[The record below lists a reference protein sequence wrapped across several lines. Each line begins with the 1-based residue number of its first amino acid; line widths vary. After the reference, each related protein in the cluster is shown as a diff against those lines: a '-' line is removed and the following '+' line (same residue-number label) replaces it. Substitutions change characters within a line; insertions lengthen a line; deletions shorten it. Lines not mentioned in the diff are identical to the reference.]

1 MLKKEE
7 PKEQEESPS
16 LQPRHGESSTA
27 PVEGEG
33 AETAEE
39 SAGALKEKVKDY
51 WEQLV
56 RLQADFANYRK
67 RTEKEKGEAIRF
79 GREVM
84 LERLISLNDVM
95 DEALKHSNNASDI
108 GSLKKGFEMVVGE
121 FSRFLKSEG
130 AEPLKTVGEV
140 FDPHL
145 HEALE
150 QVPTDNES
158 ENDKILEEIQKGY
171 MLNGRLLRPAK
182 VKVAKYVQ
190 DAGKKEETE

>member
-1 MLKKEE
+1 MEE
-7 PKEQEESPS
+7 
-16 LQPRHGESSTA
+16 A
-27 PVEGEG
+27 PVE
-33 AETAEE
+33 E
-39 SAGALKEKVKDY
+39 SAEALAKKAQDY
-51 WEQLV
+51 HDQIV
-56 RLQADFANYRK
+56 RLQADFANFRK
-67 RTEKEKGEAIRF
+67 RSEKEKAEAIRF

-158 ENDKILEEIQKGY
+158 ENNKILEEIQKGY

-190 DAGKKEETE
+190 DAGKKDQTE